1 MEIRKYCKINENG
14 GSHTKTYRIQLN
26 IAYGIIYIYKC
37 LHRKEERSHVNI
49 SPSKPK
55 SSIRKERVNTRAQ
68 IKWKIEPKKKKKI
81 EKIKKIR
88 SWLFEK
94 VNKVNKSLSR

>member
-1 MEIRKYCKINENG
+1 MEIRKYCEINENG

-26 IAYGIIYIYKC
+26 IAYWIIYIYKC

-68 IKWKIEPKKKKKI
+68 IKWKIEPKKKKK
-81 EKIKKIR
+81 ERKSRKLEVGSLKR
-88 SWLFEK
+88 STKLT
-94 VNKVNKSLSR
+94 SLYLD